1 MHNIENDTPPLISNL
16 AHGVSNIRISNNRPS
31 RDHYVCPQYLA
42 NHCNKGENCIFTHV
56 LGNTNNLK
64 SNRTP
69 NSTKNSTNLVS
80 MDIKSIRGK
89 VATLAKDQQGCRVLQ
104 HMLENHDDKVFE
116 VIWGEC
122 YKHIQQLMIDPFG
135 NYLIQ
140 KLLEQTSD
148 QQRLSILQRVRTNIV
163 SISLNI
169 HGTRVIQKLLEHM
182 TLSEEKTIVRTAL
195 INDVV
200 ALSKDLNG
208 NHCVQRCLH
217 FMTNAENQFI
227 YEAIASNITTV
238 STHKHGCCVV
248 QRCIDYSSQHQRLLL
263 EKKIVKHSLQL
274 VQDPFANY
282 VVQYVLNKK
291 NVNAIARRLEGNF
304 SILAVQKFSSNVVEK
319 CLELSD
325 RENVAMIVDELLDP
339 ERLPRHVQDPY
350 ANYVIQKALN
360 VLDQKSFDRAIAILK
375 PFVRGLKAT
384 TFGKRIQAKMVKKF
398 PILADD
404 NDF

>member
-1 MHNIENDTPPLISNL
+1 
-16 AHGVSNIRISNNRPS
+16 
-31 RDHYVCPQYLA
+31 
-42 NHCNKGENCIFTHV
+42 
-56 LGNTNNLK
+56 
-64 SNRTP
+64 
-69 NSTKNSTNLVS
+69 
-80 MDIKSIRGK
+80 
-89 VATLAKDQQGCRVLQ
+89 
-104 HMLENHDDKVFE
+104 MLENHDDKVFE